1 MYSTHSFLIRS
12 GAALVAS
19 LLTAAAI
26 APVRSAL
33 TVHASGDR
41 PVTSSGAPAGATP
54 RAVAPLGGLP
64 LHFEPRDLAGAPAFV
79 ARGQGYNLAVTAQGA
94 TVSLAGRDGRRAEV
108 GFAVAGSVGAA
119 TLEGDAPLPGVVH
132 RYVGD
137 RTGWQP
143 GLRTYGRVVAS
154 HVRPGIDVVYY
165 GNQRQLEYD
174 FVIAPG
180 ASPADAGMIV
190 SGADRAEIDI
200 ETGDLLVHVGD
211 RVLRQRAPVAHQE
224 RAGVRTPIASAFT
237 WDADANRVGFT
248 VGEYD
253 RTRALVI
260 DPVLVYS
267 SWFGGESEEVILAMK
282 VDADGFIYVLGYSAD
297 KAGFPTTP
305 GAFQPQ
311 RAGTP
316 TGGGLYPVDYFVSKF
331 NPAGSALVYST
342 LIGGSGDEA
351 TWFYTP
357 GGLDVDAAGRVY
369 IVGDTASTDFPVTP
383 DAADAAF
390 ALDPG
395 NLQAEAFYARLKADG
410 TLDYSTFIGGLRREA
425 ATGVDV
431 DAAGNVYVVGKTASN
446 NTTDGFVT
454 TPNAYRTTR
463 SGGDDLFV
471 QRYSPAGVL
480 LYSTYFG
487 GSQGDMTNRA
497 DIVANGDGKVTFGSD
512 TVTGDV
518 PTVNG
523 FAPRLG
529 NSTDGFV
536 SQIDTDLA
544 GTAGLLYSTY
554 ISGFEHRPRVRARH
568 RRGRVRLRR
577 RRVAFLHRLPGD
589 PRRGPRGE
597 RPGRLRSGAVGRIR
611 RQAGPDADR
620 CGLARLHDVHRRQ
633 QLRRPEGHGRR
644 QPGPRAP
651 DRVDALH
658 RSAED
663 RRGAGHVVAAAA
675 VRADPQRRRD
685 GVRLLELSRVQ
696 HQRPGALHRGRQRRG

>member
-1 MYSTHSFLIRS
+1 MYSTHSSFIRS
-12 GAALVAS
+12 GATLVAS

-33 TVHASGDR
+33 TVHAAGDR
-41 PVTSSGAPAGATP
+41 PFTSAEASSGATA
-54 RAVAPLGGLP
+54 RAVTPLGGLP
-64 LHFEPRDLAGAPAFV
+64 LHFEPRDLAGTPAFV
-79 ARGQGYNLAVTAQGA
+79 ARGQGYNVAVTAQGA

-108 GFAVAGSVGAA
+108 GFAVAGGAGAA
-119 TLEGDAPLPGVVH
+119 DLEGDAPLPGVVH

-190 SGADRAEIDI
+190 SGADRVEIDV

-211 RVLRQRAPVAHQE
+211 RVLRQRAPVAYQE

-237 WDADANRVGFT
+237 WDAGANRVGFT

-357 GGLDVDAAGRVY
+357 GGLDVRC
-369 IVGDTASTDFPVTP
+369 
-383 DAADAAF
+383 
-390 ALDPG
+390 PG
-395 NLQAEAFYARLKADG
+395 
-410 TLDYSTFIGGLRREA
+410 
-425 ATGVDV
+425 
-431 DAAGNVYVVGKTASN
+431 
-446 NTTDGFVT
+446 
-454 TPNAYRTTR
+454 
-463 SGGDDLFV
+463 
-471 QRYSPAGVL
+471 
-480 LYSTYFG
+480 
-487 GSQGDMTNRA
+487 
-497 DIVANGDGKVTFGSD
+497 
-512 TVTGDV
+512 
-518 PTVNG
+518 
-523 FAPRLG
+523 
-529 NSTDGFV
+529 
-536 SQIDTDLA
+536 
-544 GTAGLLYSTY
+544 AGL
-554 ISGFEHRPRVRARH
+554 HRRRH
-568 RRGRVRLRR
+568 RV
-577 RRVAFLHRLPGD
+577 HRLPGD
-589 PRRGPRGE
+589 ARR
-597 RPGRLRSGAVGRIR
+597 
-611 RQAGPDADR
+611 
-620 CGLARLHDVHRRQ
+620 
-633 QLRRPEGHGRR
+633 
-644 QPGPRAP
+644 
-651 DRVDALH
+651 
-658 RSAED
+658 
-663 RRGAGHVVAAAA
+663 
-675 VRADPQRRRD
+675 RRRD
-685 GVRLLELSRVQ
+685 VRARSGQPAGRGVLRAPEGRRHARLLD
-696 HQRPGALHRGRQRRG
+696 LHRRAAPRGRHRRRRRRGRQRLRRRQDGLQQHDRRASSPRPTPTARPARAATTCSCSATRRPACSCTRRTLAAARAT